1 MPKYFEFLDPGLTVS
16 SDGDT
21 ITVQA
26 ECYAKG
32 VEIRNENEDLILS
45 DNYFDMDGGEKTV
58 RILSGKPDGLR
69 VRSVYDIR

>member
-1 MPKYFEFLDPGLTVS
+1 M
-16 SDGDT
+16 
-21 ITVQA
+21 
-26 ECYAKG
+26 
-32 VEIRNENEDLILS
+32 EIRNENEDLILS

>member
-1 MPKYFEFLDPGLTVS
+1 MS
-16 SDGDT
+16 SDGDI

-45 DNYFDMDGGEKTV
+45 DNYFDMDGGKKTCV
-58 RILSGKPDGLR
+58 FFPASRMG
-69 VRSVYDIR
+69 